1 MKTGVIWKNVGETP
15 LQALRRFR
23 MHAVLPEDVP
33 LSYSGRLDPM
43 AEGKILI
50 LVGDECKNEKE
61 YRKMDKEYQVEILL
75 GVKTDTGDVLGIPH
89 IEPSIPEIQT
99 QDIKRIFKNSKGV
112 HEWPYPHYS
121 SKPVHG
127 KPLHTWA
134 REGKLHE
141 IELPKTTSRIVSL
154 HLIDYKRIQPHLLER
169 RILQKIKTLEGYNGG
184 KPCGDFRQ
192 VEIERAWKQ
201 QFTNEI
207 TSDFVI
213 INCICIAGSGTYMR
227 TLAEHIG
234 KELGTTACAFSITRK
249 RIGTYRSVLGIHFW
263 YPSW

>member
-1 MKTGVIWKNVGETP
+1 MNTGVIWKYVGETP

-23 MHAVLPEDVP
+23 MRTVLPEDVP

-50 LVGDECKNEKE
+50 LIGDECKKEKE

-89 IEPSIPEIQT
+89 IETFVPEIQT
-99 QDIKRIFKNSKGV
+99 QILKKVFKKSRGI

-134 REGKLHE
+134 REGRLHE

-154 HLIDYKRIQPHLLER
+154 YLNDIKRMQSHALER
-169 RILQKIKTLEGYNGG
+169 FILQKIKTLEKYNGG
-184 KPCGDFRQ
+184 KPCSDFRQ
-192 VEIERAWKQ
+192 TEIELAWKQ
-201 QFTNEI
+201 QFRDAKKT
-207 TSDFVI
+207 DFLIVT
-213 INCICIAGSGTYMR
+213 CTCIAGSGTYMR

-234 KELGTTACAFSITRK
+234 KELGTTACALSINRK
-249 RIGTYRSVLGIHFW
+249 RIGTYRSILGIHFW